1 MFPCWHPC
9 TGYPWPLASRFV
21 VLANPCT
28 FCDTF
33 ACCCCGCCWG
43 MVLVSGV
50 CPSIP
55 DPLPCWLGVPGTGG
69 NPSLRLQPPF
79 PVPRGNPSPRLQPPF
94 PSPLSA
100 IPGLGQPCT
109 PWLTLPGSIPTTPL
123 RAASRQLRYHAEG
136 NLTFET
142 SRPTWVSVQ
151 DVVLNTQK
159 DRPRNQVNYSQSSA
173 TFTTQAQN
181 NDMSLLMSLWFL
193 LVCHALTQND
203 AESPVSIFLPTSQKR
218 SKTHV
223 VAKSLYIKTWFVC
236 LNKFECLKNVETFQ
250 APKHGSWCLPQICQQ
265 LRFWMPFRTL
275 LSLSSLRDKTN

>member
-43 MVLVSGV
+43 MLLVSGV

-55 DPLPCWLGVPGTGG
+55 DPLPCWLGVLGTGG

-79 PVPRGNPSPRLQPPF
+79 PVPGGNPSPRLQPPF
-94 PSPLSA
+94 PSPLSV

-123 RAASRQLRYHAEG
+123 RAANRQLRYHAEG
-136 NLTFET
+136 TATFET
-142 SRPTWVSVQ
+142 YLGQRPGR
-151 DVVLNTQK
+151 
-159 DRPRNQVNYSQSSA
+159 RP
-173 TFTTQAQN
+173 
-181 NDMSLLMSLWFL
+181 
-193 LVCHALTQND
+193 
-203 AESPVSIFLPTSQKR
+203 
-218 SKTHV
+218 
-223 VAKSLYIKTWFVC
+223 
-236 LNKFECLKNVETFQ
+236 
-250 APKHGSWCLPQICQQ
+250 
-265 LRFWMPFRTL
+265 
-275 LSLSSLRDKTN
+275 